1 MKSRAVAL
9 ETPLTDEDVRDLRIG
24 DRVSLGGVIYTA
36 RDAAHK
42 RLIEALEKGTSLPID
57 LKGQVIYYV
66 GPTPPRPGR
75 VIGSAGPTTSIRMD
89 SYAPRLIEE
98 GLKATIGKGYRSQPV
113 VDAMVKHKAV
123 YLIAVGGAGAVLAQR
138 ITSAE
143 VIAYEDLGTEALREL
158 RVKDFPTVVANDTHG
173 GDIFKEGPRQYARAQ
188 T

>member
-1 MKSRAVAL
+1 MKSRAVTL
-9 ETPLTDEDVRDLRIG
+9 ETPLAVEDVVDLRIG
-24 DRVSLGGVIYTA
+24 DRVSLNGLIYTA

-42 RLIEALEKGTSLPID
+42 RLIEALDKGESLPMD
-57 LKGQVIYYV
+57 LQGQVIYYV

-89 SYAPRLIEE
+89 TYAPRLIEE

-123 YLIAVGGAGAVLAQR
+123 YFIAVGGAGAVLAKR
-138 ITSAE
+138 ITSAK

-158 RVKDFPTVVANDTHG
+158 VVEDFPVVVANDTVG
-173 GDIFKEGPRQYARAQ
+173 GDVFKEGPLKYAKK
-188 T
+188 

>member
-1 MKSRAVAL
+1 MTL
-9 ETPLTDEDVRDLRIG
+9 ETPLREEDVVDLRIG
-24 DRVSLGGVIYTA
+24 DRVSLNGLIYTA

-42 RLIEALEKGTSLPID
+42 RLIEALDKGASLPMD
-57 LKGQVIYYV
+57 LQGQVIYYV

-75 VIGSAGPTTSIRMD
+75 VIGSAGPTTSMRMD

-98 GLKATIGKGYRSQPV
+98 GLKATIGKGYRTQPV

-123 YLIAVGGAGAVLAQR
+123 YFIAVGGAGAVLAKR
-138 ITSAE
+138 IASAK

-158 RVKDFPTVVANDTHG
+158 QVKEFPVVVANDTLG
-173 GDIFKEGPRQYARAQ
+173 GDIFKEGPKRYAK